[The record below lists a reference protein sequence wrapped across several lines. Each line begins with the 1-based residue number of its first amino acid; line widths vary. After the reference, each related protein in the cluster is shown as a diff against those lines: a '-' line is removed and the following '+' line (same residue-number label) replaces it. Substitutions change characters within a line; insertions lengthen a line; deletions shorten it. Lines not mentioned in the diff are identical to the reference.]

1 MGVVSSSIVSIISGV
16 GAVIRSTL
24 QLASDLTVGVFNIAI
39 AFLEFSKKL
48 LKGIFNG
55 LIVLFG
61 GKWEGTK
68 KTDLEQNTQAPS
80 QPQPRPQ
87 PQIEPPATPTVVS
100 PAMSSH
106 SPTARPLAVPPPRT
120 SQEAAKP
127 PPAYSPPR

>member
-61 GKWEGTK
+61 VMGFATTCAFCLTGAVVAMLIRYFHGSMRKDTVE
-68 KTDLEQNTQAPS
+68 ETQKD
-80 QPQPRPQ
+80 
-87 PQIEPPATPTVVS
+87 
-100 PAMSSH
+100 
-106 SPTARPLAVPPPRT
+106 LAVI
-120 SQEAAKP
+120 SA
-127 PPAYSPPR
+127 